1 MAAALNF
8 RTAIGGFHKEDVVRY
23 IEYMNTKHNSQV
35 NQLQEEMEELRS
47 SIAEL
52 SGKPDLSGELEALKA
67 QLEEAEVRFTQKEQ
81 EKQALVLA
89 QDEAVALLQ
98 QQIADLTAQRDAALA
113 QIEEV
118 KAQQADAAAKEL
130 AAMELEAYRRAEQAE
145 RSAKLRA
152 EQIYQQATGTLAQ
165 ATTQVDNAAMQ
176 YKQIAEAVSTQLVQ
190 LQQALDGSKN
200 ALLDA
205 ATTMYSIRP
214 EEISE

>member
-47 SIAEL
+47 TIAEL
-52 SGKPDLSGELEALKA
+52 SGKPDLSGELETLKA

-81 EKQALVLA
+81 EKQALALA

>member
-1 MAAALNF
+1 MAVSLNF

-23 IEYMNTKHNSQV
+23 IEYVNTKHTGQV
-35 NQLQEEMEELRS
+35 NQLQGEMEELRGK
-47 SIAEL
+47 IAEL
-52 SGKPDLSGELEALKA
+52 SAKPDLTGEVAALKA
-67 QLEEAEVRFTQKEQ
+67 QLEQAELRFTQKEQ
-81 EKQALVLA
+81 EKEQLA
-89 QDEAVALLQ
+89 IAHDEAVALLQ
-98 QQIADLTAQRDAALA
+98 QQIAELTAQRDAALA

-118 KAQQADAAAKEL
+118 KAQQADAAAREL

-165 ATTQVDNAAMQ
+165 ATTQVDSAAMQ
-176 YKQIAEAVSTQLVQ
+176 YKQIAEAVGTQLVQ

-214 EEISE
+214 EEIRE

>member
-1 MAAALNF
+1 MD
-8 RTAIGGFHKEDVVRY
+8 KD
-23 IEYMNTKHNSQV
+23 
-35 NQLQEEMEELRS
+35 
-47 SIAEL
+47 
-52 SGKPDLSGELEALKA
+52 LKA

-81 EKQALVLA
+81 EKQALALA

>member
-47 SIAEL
+47 TIAEL

-81 EKQALVLA
+81 EKQALALA